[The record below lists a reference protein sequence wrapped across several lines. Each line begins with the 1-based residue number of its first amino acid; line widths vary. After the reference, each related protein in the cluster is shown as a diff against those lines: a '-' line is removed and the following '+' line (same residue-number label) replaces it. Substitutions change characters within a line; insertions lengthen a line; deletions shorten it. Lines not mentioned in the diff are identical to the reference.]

1 MSIRRTAVADA
12 ARSSRRGKIYKGFSP
27 AQRERAKIYWPF
39 ILPALFLY
47 ILLFI
52 VPAVYT
58 GWVSFVS
65 WRGSGDQ
72 TFVGLKNYIVLSRD
86 PIFIQ
91 SFWNTLSIV
100 FICGVSVFVVSF
112 LVSSILRELKHGQ
125 MVQTILFFPYML
137 SPIAVGITFSL
148 LFVPDGLLNSTLRAV
163 GMDSATQIW
172 LTPDKVWGIILIG
185 IVWVTSGFYILLMMA
200 GIGRIPSFYYEQ
212 AQLDGAGRFR
222 TFLNVTVPL
231 TWDIISISVVFWM
244 MGAIKIFEFVY
255 GFAGGGSYTPPPETR
270 TLAVE
275 QFLTTTGGPAPQ
287 YAMGV
292 GSAIGVIMLVL
303 ITLLVVLGRRVM
315 RRESLEF

>member
-1 MSIRRTAVADA
+1 MSQRRTAVVEA
-12 ARSSRRGKIYKGFSP
+12 ARSPQRGGLHKGFSP
-27 AQRERAKIYWPF
+27 AQRERARIYWPF
-39 ILPALFLY
+39 VLPALFMY
-47 ILLFI
+47 IVLFA

-65 WRGSGDQ
+65 WRGAGEQ
-72 TFVGLKNYIVLSRD
+72 TFVGFKNYIVLWRD

-100 FICGVSVFVVSF
+100 FLCGIAVFAVAF
-112 LVSSILRELKHGQ
+112 LVSSILRELKYGQ
-125 MVQTILFFPYML
+125 VVQTILFFPHML
-137 SPIAVGITFSL
+137 SSIAVGITFSL
-148 LFVPDGLLNSTLRAV
+148 LFVPDGLINSTLRV
-163 GMDSATQIW
+163 IGLDEATQIW
-172 LTPDKVWGIILIG
+172 LSPDKVWGIVLIG
-185 IVWVTSGFYILLMMA
+185 IIWVSSGFYILLMMA
-200 GIGRIPSFYYEQ
+200 GIGRIPSYYYEQ

-244 MGAIKIFEFVY
+244 MGAVKVFEFVY

-270 TLAVE
+270 TLAVS
-275 QFLTTTGGPAPQ
+275 QFLATTGGPAPQ
-287 YAMGV
+287 YAMGI

>member
-1 MSIRRTAVADA
+1 MSLRRSAVREAPRA
-12 ARSSRRGKIYKGFSP
+12 PRRGRLYEGFSP
-27 AQRERAKIYWPF
+27 AQRERASIYWPF
-39 ILPALFLY
+39 VLPALFLFVV
-47 ILLFI
+47 LFV

-58 GWVSFVS
+58 GWVSLVT

-72 TFVGLKNYIVLSRD
+72 VFVGFKNYILLWRD
-86 PIFIQ
+86 PVFVQ

-100 FICGVSVFVVSF
+100 FICGAAVFAVSF
-112 LVSSILRELKHGQ
+112 LVSSILRELKIGQ
-125 MVQTILFFPYML
+125 AVQTILFFPYML
-137 SPIAVGITFSL
+137 SSIAVGITFSL
-148 LFVPDGLLNSTLRAV
+148 IFVPDGLLNASLRGV
-163 GMDSATQIW
+163 GLGEFTEIW
-172 LTPDKVWGIILIG
+172 LAPDKVWTIILIG
-185 IVWVTSGFYILLMMA
+185 IVWVSSGFYILLMMA
-200 GIGRIPSFYYEQ
+200 GIGRIPQYYYEQ

-244 MGAIKIFEFVY
+244 MGAVKVFEFVY

-275 QFLTTTGGPAPQ
+275 QFLMTTGGPSPQ
-287 YAMGV
+287 YAMGM
-292 GSAIGVIMLVL
+292 GSAIGVVMLAL